1 MIPFLPQSTTARIT
15 RVATLF
21 LLSLS
26 SAVPVLVR
34 AAEPVSIAAG
44 NDASEGMALA
54 AELRTARPNQS
65 FTNAAVLHRR
75 GADGRRTQI
84 PIRIQTLVPQTGDDW
99 TVVYRAEPS
108 GALGGQ
114 TLTLHHR
121 PGSAPTREVLRDG
134 AAGAVTAGPEESF
147 AGSDFSVSDL
157 ALEFLHWPGQKIIRR
172 DRPEM
177 RKGRPCR
184 ILESTRPAASTSN
197 GGPVRVKSWID
208 LEHKQPL
215 MAEAYDARGTLIK
228 AFSVG
233 SVKKVDGV
241 WKLKDLEIVDEQ
253 AGTLT
258 RLEFD
263 WTVQ

>member
-1 MIPFLPQSTTARIT
+1 MSPHPSLAFNPRRPLLPLMVACITALMAFVPFS
-15 RVATLF
+15 
-21 LLSLS
+21 
-26 SAVPVLVR
+26 R
-34 AAEPVSIAAG
+34 AA
-44 NDASEGMALA
+44 DASGADLTEGAALA
-54 AELRTARPNQS
+54 AELRTARPSHS

-75 GADGRRTQI
+75 SADGKRTQV
-84 PIRIQTLVPQTGDDW
+84 PLRIETHVPPVGDDW
-99 TVVYRAEPS
+99 TVTYRAAPS
-108 GALGGQ
+108 GNAGGE
-114 TLTLHHR
+114 TLILHYQ
-121 PGSAPTREVLRDG
+121 PGQLPDRQQARGGTSA
-134 AAGAVTAGPEESF
+134 TAPIGPNEAF
-147 AGSDFSVSDL
+147 AGTDFSVSDL
-157 ALEFLHWPGQKIIRR
+157 ALEFLHWPEQKVIRR

-184 ILESTRPAASTSN
+184 ILESSRPATGGATA
-197 GGPVRVKSWID
+197 GPVRVRSWID

-241 WKLKDLEIVDEQ
+241 WQLKDFEIVDEQ

-263 WTVQ
+263 WTVK